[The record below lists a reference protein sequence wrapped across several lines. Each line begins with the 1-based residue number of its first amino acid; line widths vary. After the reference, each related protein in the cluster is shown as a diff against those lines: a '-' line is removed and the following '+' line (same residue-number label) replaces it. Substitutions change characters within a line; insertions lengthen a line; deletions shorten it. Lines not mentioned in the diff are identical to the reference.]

1 MNSATVNSAI
11 NQYKKIGVSSNIDD
25 ASPYRLILMLMD
37 GALARIASAKGHIDR
52 NEIAAKGETIGR
64 AISIIDGLRVSLD
77 KDTGGEIVD
86 NLDDLYNYMESR
98 LLEANVNSDIE
109 VLDEVTHLL
118 NEIKSAWVEI
128 EPVAKEMGKA

>member
-1 MNSATVNSAI
+1 MNSAI
-11 NQYKKIGVSSNIDD
+11 DQYKKIGVSSNVDD

-37 GALARIASAKGHIDR
+37 GALARIASAKGHIIR
-52 NEIAAKGETIGR
+52 NEIAEKGETIGR

-77 KDTGGEIVD
+77 KDAGGEIAD

-98 LLEANVNSDIE
+98 LLEANMNSDIE
-109 VLDEVTHLL
+109 VLDEVAHLL
-118 NEIKSAWVEI
+118 NEIKGAWVEI